1 MNERFKNMINY
12 LLEKK
17 IEFSQNDIAKKIGIS
32 SGYISELIQAKK
44 KISKQ
49 IVSKL
54 VDAYPQLNVDYLKTG
69 DGEMLKKT
77 EIHNTISNTGAFS
90 TNTINGDLGTQLS
103 ELISEQK
110 ELRKDFMSLMNEK
123 NKQIN
128 DLIEIVK
135 KNNGGI

>member
-1 MNERFKNMINY
+1 MENQTVKDRVKYFCDS
-12 LLEKK
+12 KK
-17 IEFSQNDIAKKIGIS
+17 ISIKQFEELCGLSN
-32 SGYISELIQAKK
+32 GYISSMRKGFGAPKLKNVL
-44 KISKQ
+44 KQ
-49 IVSKL
+49 FP
-54 VDAYPQLNVDYLKTG
+54 DLNREWLLFG

-135 KNNGGI
+135 KNNSGI

>member
-1 MNERFKNMINY
+1 MERKIDRLDKY
-12 LLEKK
+12 LKYKHLTTNKV
-17 IEFSQNDIAKKIGIS
+17 SVLAGLTT
-32 SGYISELIQAKK
+32 GV
-44 KISKQ
+44 ISK
-49 IVSKL
+49 SRDMNRDLSDNACEKL
-54 VDAYPQLNVDYLKTG
+54 LAVLPDLNSDWLYNG

-128 DLIEIVK
+128 ELIEIIK
-135 KNNGGI
+135 KDNGGI